1 MAEKSFEYKLRD
13 MKGKHEIANHQDLFM
28 PSTFGTEYTEETDG
42 GGTART
48 SQLKMRP
55 GETVEQAHERV

>member
-1 MAEKSFEYKLRD
+1 
-13 MKGKHEIANHQDLFM
+13 MKGKHENVNHQDLFM

-48 SQLKMRP
+48 SQLKLRP